1 MWLFLKK
8 ATEEKESLSN
18 TVYMN
23 EVEILK
29 GHVFGGEG
37 GRLNMTAHPHY
48 ILISAVLRRN
58 KNFLFNIVLL

>member
-8 ATEEKESLSN
+8 ATEEKESISN

-29 GHVFGGEG
+29 GHVYGGEG
-37 GRLNMTAHPHY
+37 GRLNMTAHPH

-58 KNFLFNIVLL
+58 KNFLFNKVLL